1 MIAYRRRLPNFYT
14 IKNQRTPV
22 DEEINYSSTGVLRFF
37 IDYKLKELSIINW
50 KQHHYTSDEFGRS
63 EHNIA
68 PIKKL
73 S

>member
-14 IKNQRTPV
+14 IKNRRTPV

-37 IDYKLKELSIINW
+37 IDYKLKELSIVNW

-68 PIKKL
+68 LIKKL